1 MTETMSNETRTVEQR
16 VASAILERKLA
27 SIEIDGVTYDI
38 APPSV
43 GTLILVSEL
52 ASTLPVIPNVEHDK
66 QVYAVL
72 RFAKDYRAIADIAAT
87 LILGANNLTRTE
99 EKTLTERK
107 WWLFKRTRKVSVTID
122 ARAELADKILR
133 YVSPSTMFKVIVKRL
148 EDMEVGYFF
157 GITTS
162 LNEVNILKPTK
173 EVAK

>member
-1 MTETMSNETRTVEQR
+1 MNETTTMTVEQR

-27 SIEIDGVTYDI
+27 TIEIDGVKYDI

-52 ASTLPVIPNVEHDK
+52 ASTLPVMPTVEKDK

-72 RFAKDYRAIADIAAT
+72 RFARDFKVIADIAAT
-87 LILGANNLTRTE
+87 LILGANALTRIDE
-99 EKTLTERK
+99 ETLTERK
-107 WWLFKRTRKVSVTID
+107 WLLFKRTRTVRKTID

-133 YVSPSTMFKVIVKRL
+133 YVSPSVLFQVIVKRL

-162 LNEVNILKPTK
+162 LSEVNILKPTK
-173 EVAK
+173 EVEK

>member
-1 MTETMSNETRTVEQR
+1 MTVEQR
-16 VASAILERKLA
+16 VAAAILERKTA
-27 SIEIDGVTYDI
+27 TIEIDGVRYDI

-43 GTLILVSEL
+43 GTLILVSEI
-52 ASTLPVIPNVEHDK
+52 ASTLPIMPQVEHDK

-72 RFAKDYRAIADIAAT
+72 RFAKDYKPIADIAAT
-87 LILGANNLTRTE
+87 LILGANALTRTD

-107 WWLFKRTRKVSVTID
+107 WRIFKRTRKVSVTVD

-133 YVSPSTMFKVIVKRL
+133 HCAPSTLFKVIVKRL

-162 LNEVNILKPTK
+162 LSEVNILKPTK
-173 EVAK
+173 EVET

>member
-1 MTETMSNETRTVEQR
+1 MNNETRTVEQR

-107 WWLFKRTRKVSVTID
+107 WWLFKRID

-173 EVAK
+173 EVEM